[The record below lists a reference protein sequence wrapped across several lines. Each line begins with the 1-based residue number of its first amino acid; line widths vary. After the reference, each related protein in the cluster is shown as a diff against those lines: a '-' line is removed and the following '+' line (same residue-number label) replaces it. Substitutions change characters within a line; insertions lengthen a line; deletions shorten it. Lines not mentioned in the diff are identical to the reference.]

1 MCAAQRL
8 AGKVSII
15 TGGAA
20 GIGKAVCERFG
31 QEGASV
37 VVADYNRAGAEAVAA
52 AIETAGGR
60 AMALQADVTDK
71 TQVDAMVTKTVQA
84 FGRLDVIHNNAGI
97 IQVKALLDLT
107 EEDWDRVQAVNLKGT
122 LFGIQAAARQM
133 IAQGTGGRII
143 CTASAAARRPNPYF
157 AHYSASKGAVV
168 NLVQASALALAPHNI
183 TVNSVCPGIVAT
195 AMWEHIDKVISA
207 QEGLPVGE
215 AIRRRLEGVPLRRV
229 QEPEDVA
236 GLVAF
241 LASDDAAY
249 ITGQAYNVTGGM
261 VMT

>member
-1 MCAAQRL
+1 M
-8 AGKVSII
+8 
-15 TGGAA
+15 
-20 GIGKAVCERFG
+20 
-31 QEGASV
+31 
-37 VVADYNRAGAEAVAA
+37 
-52 AIETAGGR
+52 
-60 AMALQADVTDK
+60 
-71 TQVDAMVTKTVQA
+71 
-84 FGRLDVIHNNAGI
+84 
-97 IQVKALLDLT
+97 
-107 EEDWDRVQAVNLKGT
+107 KGT

-133 IAQGTGGRII
+133 IAQGTGGRIV